1 MYKAI
6 YDIPVLNFI
15 FRTGRAIPIAGER
28 EDAAALEAAFAAI
41 REGLAAGD
49 LLCIFP
55 EGSLTSDG
63 ELAPFRRGI
72 ERIVQETPVPVVPMA
87 LRGLWG
93 SVYSRQGAGAF
104 RKLPQ
109 QVGRRIDVVAGPPVP
124 PQAATADALRE
135 RVLALRGHAA

>member
-1 MYKAI
+1 M
-6 YDIPVLNFI
+6 
-15 FRTGRAIPIAGER
+15 
-28 EDAAALEAAFAAI
+28 
-41 REGLAAGD
+41 AAGD

-109 QVGRRIDVVAGPPVP
+109 QVGRRIDVVAGPPIP

-135 RVLALRGHAA
+135 RVLALRGDAK